1 MAKANT
7 YYPAKQNTYFGTTV
21 KVVAIGG
28 IAYALWWLFHN
39 ASKLHWPHLGMHFA
53 WPWESGKGQDGTG
66 SDQDANKES
75 TGNTDTK
82 GYDPNASWD
91 TVVIKKGETQD
102 NQTYDYWP
110 DGSLKSVTYGN
121 GNVYNYPQGQVP
133 MNGYRRRRGIGDA
146 PTFPMSATDFINTYF
161 AAAQRAQKMTGVFPE
176 TMFAQAILESSKN
189 GKVGGSDLAKSCGNL
204 FGIKADSSWTG
215 KTYQGYRAYDSFQDS
230 IADYYTFLQGNSRY
244 NDALQAG
251 TPQDQISEIAAAG
264 YAENPNYADSLNS
277 LLPMIMAAESQA
289 PKDNGTY
296 TPTQTDVSV
305 NTDKEVE
312 KASAGGDSGA
322 TGTDKFT
329 MWIMDNKTTVKW
341 IAGIGF
347 VVLVTGIATDGFTK
361 NPLKRL
367 AKR

>member
-28 IAYALWWLFHN
+28 IVYALWWLFHHLPFQGPN
-39 ASKLHWPHLGMHFA
+39 HWGWNPFGGGGNSDQGDKPKAGDNPNGGGGGNYNNMG
-53 WPWESGKGQDGTG
+53 PGGSENNTDYVDQVIITKDGSYTRNTTDGKYYNDQTGELYTG
-66 SDQDANKES
+66 S
-75 TGNTDTK
+75 
-82 GYDPNASWD
+82 
-91 TVVIKKGETQD
+91 
-102 NQTYDYWP
+102 
-110 DGSLKSVTYGN
+110 
-121 GNVYNYPQGQVP
+121 

-189 GKVGGSDLAKSCGNL
+189 GKVGGSDLARATGNL
-204 FGIKADSSWTG
+204 FGIEADSSWTG

-244 NDALQAG
+244 ADALQLT
-251 TPQDQISEIAAAG
+251 TPQDQINEIAAAG

-312 KASAGGDSGA
+312 KASAGGDSGP